1 MAKASI
7 PVYDICTIDV
17 RALKDLLIERFG
29 VYLEKHYQNLHRPHR
44 HSFYHL
50 VFFTSGKG
58 SHTIDFDRFPV
69 QPNQIY
75 FMIPGQVHSWHFDGK
90 VDGYI
95 VHFDESLFRTFLQNG
110 HYIEPFR
117 FFSGNSKEGVCL
129 LPVSSQPHITKL
141 FEEML
146 VEVVKGKEQNLDM
159 IRLKLLELFI
169 TVERDC
175 VSNKGKNVPQQKMT
189 LLRSF
194 QQLIDKDYRS
204 IRLPKEYADL
214 LYVTPNHLNALCQ
227 DLLGKTAGDLIR
239 DRVLLEAKRLLT
251 NADMTV
257 TEIAYDLNFQDNSYF
272 NRFFKKNVGMTPDDF
287 RKSFLLNKLNSYVC
301 KDSRRKT
308 KFYPKP
314 SKFKMPPL

>member
-7 PVYDICTIDV
+7 PVYDICTIDQ
-17 RALKDLLIERFG
+17 RAQKDLLIERFG
-29 VYLEKHYQNLHRPHR
+29 SYLEKHYGHLHLPHR

-50 VFFTSGKG
+50 VLFTEGKG
-58 SHTIDFDRFPV
+58 SHTIDFERFPV
-69 QPNQIY
+69 KRHQIY
-75 FMIPGQVHSWHFDGK
+75 FMAPGQVHSWHFESK

-95 VHFDESLFRTFLQNG
+95 VHFNEGLFAPFLQSS
-110 HYIEPFR
+110 HYLDKFS
-117 FFSGNSKEGVCL
+117 FFSGNAEDGVCQI
-129 LPVSSQPHITKL
+129 PSASQSTVAGL
-141 FEEML
+141 FETILAEM
-146 VEVVKGKEQNLDM
+146 EKHNEQHIDM

-169 TVERDC
+169 TIERSC
-175 VSNKGKNVPQQKMT
+175 TGRKEKNVPPQKLT

-194 QQLIDKDYRS
+194 QRLIDTHFRS

-257 TEIAYDLNFQDNSYF
+257 TEIAYDLSFGDNSYF
-272 NRFFKKNVGMTPDDF
+272 NRFFKKAEGVTPDEF
-287 RKSFLLNKLNSYVC
+287 RKTFL
-301 KDSRRKT
+301 T
-308 KFYPKP
+308 H
-314 SKFKMPPL
+314 